1 MVIPTPVTAAAA
13 MLAALLTFMILAQQG
28 DDMANCVRVYS
39 VGACLNT
46 LAR

>member
-13 MLAALLTFMILAQQG
+13 MLAAMLAFVILAQQG

-39 VGACLNT
+39 VGTCLHT